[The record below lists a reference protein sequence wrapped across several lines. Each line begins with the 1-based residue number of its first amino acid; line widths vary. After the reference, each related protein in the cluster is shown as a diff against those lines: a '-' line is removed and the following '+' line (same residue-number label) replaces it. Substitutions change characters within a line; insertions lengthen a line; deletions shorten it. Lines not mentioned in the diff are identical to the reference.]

1 MRYEIDDYEEGGG
14 VEDDVMIR
22 KKKER
27 FVGYIID

>member
-14 VEDDVMIR
+14 VEDGVTIR

-27 FVGYIID
+27 FVGFI

>member
-14 VEDDVMIR
+14 VEEDGVMIR

-27 FVGYIID
+27 FVGFI